1 MFSSKKLTV
10 TNRKTFHKSIFR
22 QLSDMEAAAIPRR
35 REVLDVEVRRQR
47 LREDHLQKAYSDAIL
62 ERDQMLGHV
71 NTHQMEAI

>member
-1 MFSSKKLTV
+1 
-10 TNRKTFHKSIFR
+10 
-22 QLSDMEAAAIPRR
+22 MEAAAIPRR

-47 LREDHLQKAYSDAIL
+47 LREDNLQKAYSDAIL

>member
-1 MFSSKKLTV
+1 
-10 TNRKTFHKSIFR
+10 
-22 QLSDMEAAAIPRR
+22 MEVAAIPRR

>member
-1 MFSSKKLTV
+1 MSSSKYYKKR
-10 TNRKTFHKSIFR
+10 NRFYPYLR